1 MSEIWSI
8 NVDPAAPNPPTAT
21 VATAAFAQSEEP
33 VVSTLSAGSTGE
45 TLIYSVL
52 NDTGGDHVSNFSLA
66 AGDKIDISELLVG
79 WNGDRST
86 LGDFIQVSNSEGN
99 TVISIDRDGAGTS
112 YAPATLVTLDDVQTT
127 YEELVNQNHI
137 ITG

>member
-1 MSEIWSI
+1 MSDIWAI

-33 VVSTLSAGSTGE
+33 AVSTLSASTTGE
-45 TLIYSVL
+45 TLIYNVL
-52 NDTGGDHVSNFSLA
+52 NETGGDHVSNFSLA

-79 WNGDRST
+79 WNGDRAT
-86 LGDFIQVSNSEGN
+86 LGEFIQVSNSDGN
-99 TVISIDRDGAGTS
+99 TVISIDRDGADTR
-112 YAPATLVTLDDVQTT
+112 YAPATLVTLEEVQTT